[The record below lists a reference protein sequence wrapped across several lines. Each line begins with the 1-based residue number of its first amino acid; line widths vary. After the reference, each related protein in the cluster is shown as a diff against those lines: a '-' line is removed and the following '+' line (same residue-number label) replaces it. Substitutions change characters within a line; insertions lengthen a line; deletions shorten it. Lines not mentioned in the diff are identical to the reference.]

1 MVSVL
6 VTVVASTSREPFLAQ
21 LPPAPAGGKSYL
33 LDTDDYLTHAKILLG
48 SEDRTAFVQLDFH
61 TEYSMVTGMDCDGCV
76 V

>member
-1 MVSVL
+1 M
-6 VTVVASTSREPFLAQ
+6 ASTSQEPFLTQ

-61 TEYSMVTGMDCDGCV
+61 TEYSMMTGMNCDGCV